1 MHIPL
6 SATLGAAAVA
16 VLLGAPMWAHAAS
29 ATVTFG
35 SPAEVI
41 APITGPV
48 AVQGSHHIDNATAT
62 IDLLGAASL
71 IDGTMR
77 AKVRATPHSAVLSSP
92 LASASAMLDDQLK
105 VIGPGTGLVPL
116 QLRMDVDALMT
127 IDPSMGPSAMDTLT
141 LSTYMSIDNAL
152 SSSLEVMRRK
162 SIDDQ
167 GVVNED
173 SIECIGA
180 PCNLNQ
186 PLTLAGIIDGQVILN
201 LQVTPGVN
209 IPFSAYL
216 VVFTYS
222 SLGVFGE
229 VDASQTARISYVLPE
244 GYTLSSQSGM
254 FLTAVPEPS
263 AVVLA
268 AMGAALM
275 AWRVRRGA

>member
-1 MHIPL
+1 LHRKRH
-6 SATLGAAAVA
+6 LGTAALAA

-29 ATVTFG
+29 ATIAFG
-35 SPAEVI
+35 SLADLMPSVSD
-41 APITGPV
+41 PV
-48 AVQGSHHIDNATAT
+48 AVQGSHHVDNATAT
-62 IDLLGAASL
+62 VDFLGSASL

-77 AKVRATPHSAVLSSP
+77 AKVRATPHSVFLSSP
-92 LASASAMLDDQLK
+92 VASTSALLNDHLK

-127 IDPSMGPSAMDTLT
+127 IDPGMGPNDMDTLT

-167 GVVNED
+167 GVVTED

-186 PLTLAGIIDGQVILN
+186 PLTLAGVIDGQVILN

-222 SLGVFGE
+222 SLDVFGE
-229 VDASQTARISYVLPE
+229 VDASQTARISYVLPD
-244 GYTLSSQSGM
+244 GYTLSSQSGV

-268 AMGAALM
+268 SMGLALL
-275 AWRVRRGA
+275 AWRGRRRA